1 MGKNRNYRDY
11 SKKFDSEKE
20 EETKVEEVVEETI
33 IEEPK
38 EEAYVKEE
46 IDTKGLDANTFA
58 NDYPKGKIKCKDK
71 LRVRTSMD
79 AKDNKNVLGLFDNG
93 TEVTILEDLGEWL
106 SIEISKNSIK
116 SRGFVMSKFIE
127 R

>member
-11 SKKFDSEKE
+11 SKKFNSEKE
-20 EETKVEEVVEETI
+20 EETKVEEVAEETTT
-33 IEEPK
+33 EEPK
-38 EEAYVKEE
+38 EEVYVKEE

-58 NDYPKGKIKCKDK
+58 NEYPKGKIKCVDR
-71 LRVRTSMD
+71 LRVRTSTE
-79 AKDNKNVLGLFDNG
+79 AKDNKNVLGLFENG
-93 TEVTILEDLGEWL
+93 TEVTILEDLGDWL
-106 SIEISKNSIK
+106 SVEIEKNSIK